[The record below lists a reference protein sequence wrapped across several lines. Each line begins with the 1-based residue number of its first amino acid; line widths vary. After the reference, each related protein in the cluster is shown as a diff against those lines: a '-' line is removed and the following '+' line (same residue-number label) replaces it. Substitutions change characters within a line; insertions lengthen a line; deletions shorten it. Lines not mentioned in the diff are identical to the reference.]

1 MSIASNIKPDLS
13 IVLPCYNEAD
23 NIPFI
28 FEQFISAIGD
38 ADFLEI
44 ILVNNGSTDNSEEI
58 FEQELLKNN
67 DSRFKVVKVEKNQG
81 YGFGILFGLEK
92 AEGKILAFTHA
103 DLQTPPKDVLT
114 AYHLFK
120 NKMNPMLVVKGR
132 RKNRAIIP
140 AFFTWGMQ
148 VISSI
153 ALKVNL
159 KDIAGQPKVFSRY
172 FYTYYLLNKAPHDFS
187 LDLFLMYWV
196 VKEGKVIETPVYF
209 EKRLHG
215 EAKGGGSLK
224 TRIKV
229 TKRTWDYI
237 FELRKKIKSKK

>member
-1 MSIASNIKPDLS
+1 MSIASNVKPDLS

-28 FEQFISAIGD
+28 FSQFKAAIGD

-58 FEQELLKNN
+58 FKQELIKNN
-67 DSRFKVVKVEKNQG
+67 DFRFKVVKVEKNRG
-81 YGFGILFGLEK
+81 YGFGILFGLKK

-114 AYHLFK
+114 AYYLFK
-120 NKMNPMLVVKGR
+120 SRMNPMLVVKGR
-132 RKNRAIIP
+132 RKNRALIP

-148 VISSI
+148 IISSI
-153 ALKVNL
+153 ALGVNL

-172 FYTYYLLNKAPHDFS
+172 FYTYYLLNEAPHDFS
-187 LDLFLMYWV
+187 LDLFLIYWA

-209 EKRLHG
+209 KKRLHG

-229 TKRTWDYI
+229 TKRTWNYI
-237 FELRKKIKSKK
+237 FELRKKIKRKK